1 MSDPFHRNLD
11 IRKPQQKR
19 SEQSMLRTM
28 AALERLL
35 EKKPFSAI
43 TIQELSTEAEVNAPS
58 IYARFKDKMGLL
70 SAVHDAHHEQMM
82 CHLRERHTI
91 DRWRGGRVSECLSES
106 IFGTIAIYRTK
117 KNLIRAVLL
126 SDDPGIYA
134 RMAKGIEYMAPLLAD
149 LLARAV
155 PPADRAAH
163 NARVNFAIRA
173 TTAILRQTILF
184 DGDNPAPFGLNDK
197 ALADEM
203 ALLVCR
209 QVGIEPQARFPNN

>member
-1 MSDPFHRNLD
+1 MNDPFHRNLD

-19 SEQSMLRTM
+19 SEESMLRTM

-35 EKKPFSAI
+35 EEKPFSAI

-58 IYARFKDKMGLL
+58 IYARFGDKMGLL
-70 SAVHDAHHEQMM
+70 GAAHDA
-82 CHLRERHTI
+82 LREQTVSNFDDLFTI
-91 DRWRGGRVSECLSES
+91 DRWRGGRVSELLSES
-106 IFGTIAIYRTK
+106 ILGTIAIYRRK

-134 RMAKGIEYMAPLLAD
+134 RMAKGIEYGAALLAD

-184 DGDNPAPFGLNDK
+184 EGYIPAPFGLNDK